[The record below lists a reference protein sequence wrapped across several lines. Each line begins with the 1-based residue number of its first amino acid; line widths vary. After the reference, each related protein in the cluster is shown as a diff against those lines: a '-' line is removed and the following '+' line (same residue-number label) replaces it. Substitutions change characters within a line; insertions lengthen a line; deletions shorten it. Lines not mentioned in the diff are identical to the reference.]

1 MKEPLVPPDLTGHRR
16 RLTGAAAVVLTAG
29 ALLATAGSAFAG
41 TFFAVPDA
49 DSPAVS
55 PPPPSQPTRANGNT
69 KYTTRLYG
77 KDAFHE
83 AVSVTQL
90 VYPAEGPTGVNTSY
104 PDDRPRALTLL
115 TPDDPLTAITAT
127 PLIHF
132 PDNAPVLYVTRN
144 GIPAVTRNEIRRLKP
159 VGIGR
164 HDDVQAFVV
173 GGAANPGVLAAL
185 RKLGLKYHALPASD
199 PATLAD
205 KVDKL
210 YGSIQNPDQGYPI
223 MSGSATGEGSTIAD
237 VVIGSTDGTAWK
249 YLLPAT
255 HWVSH
260 MPTGL
265 QWVTKDSV
273 PQPTIDALKRR
284 GGHAQIYVYG
294 GPGVI
299 SSSVVRELG
308 QYGNVSRITEDDGVA
323 FNNPPPNTPLTTA
336 VAFAKMWDPVGMMGW
351 NIVGPGHGFT
361 LVRPYD
367 WQGAVGSAILSHLG
381 FHAPLLLSNKRRT
394 LPTVLDGYYKEVAP
408 AFLISPADGP
418 YNMTYVIGDYR
429 KISWKQQAQIDHDSG
444 MANRRDPGQDTGGAY
459 QPPE

>member
-1 MKEPLVPPDLTGHRR
+1 VPPDLTTRR
-16 RLTGAAAVVLTAG
+16 RRRTGAAAVLAVG
-29 ALLATAGSAFAG
+29 AMLVTAGSAAAG
-41 TFFAVPDA
+41 TFFAVPDP

-69 KYTTRLYG
+69 KHTTRLYG
-77 KDAFHE
+77 EDAFHE

-115 TPDDPLTAITAT
+115 TPDDPLTGITAT

-132 PDNAPVLYVTRN
+132 PDNAPVLYVTAN
-144 GIPAVTRNEIRRLKP
+144 GIPTVTRDEIRRLKP

-164 HDDVQAFVV
+164 YNDVQAFVV

-185 RKLGLKYHALPASD
+185 RQLGLKYKTVTASD
-199 PATLAD
+199 PATLANE
-205 KVDKL
+205 VDQL

-223 MSGSATGEGSTIAD
+223 MSGSATGEGSTTAD
-237 VVIGSTDGTAWK
+237 VVIGSTAAWK
-249 YLLPAT
+249 YILPAT

-265 QWVTKDSV
+265 LWVTPDGV
-273 PQPTIDALKRR
+273 PQATIDALKRR
-284 GGHAQIYVYG
+284 QGHAQIYIWG
-294 GPGVI
+294 GPGVV
-299 SSSVVRELG
+299 SSSIVRKLS
-308 QYGNVSRITEDDGVA
+308 QYGNVSRITEDDVVA
-323 FNNPPPNTPLTTA
+323 YNTPTPNTPLTTSI
-336 VAFAKMWDPVGMMGW
+336 AFAKMWDPVGMMGW
-351 NIVGPGHGFT
+351 NIVAPGHGFT
-361 LVRPYD
+361 VVRPYD

-381 FHAPLLLSNKRRT
+381 FHAPLLMTNKRRT
-394 LPTVLDGYYKEVAP
+394 LPAALDGYFKEVAP
-408 AFLISPADGP
+408 AFLVSPADGP
-418 YNMTYVIGDYR
+418 YNMTYIIGDYG

-444 MANRRDPGQDTGGAY
+444 MTNRRLPGQDTGGTY

>member
-69 KYTTRLYG
+69 KHTTRLYG
-77 KDAFHE
+77 EDGFHE

-115 TPDDPLTAITAT
+115 TTDDPLAAITAT

-132 PDNAPVLYVTRN
+132 PDNAPVLYVTHN

-164 HDDVQAFVV
+164 HNDVQAFVV
-173 GGAANPGVLAAL
+173 GAAANPGVLAAL
-185 RKLGLKYHALPASD
+185 RQLGLKYEKVAASD

-223 MSGSATGEGSTIAD
+223 MSGSATGEGSTTTD
-237 VVIGSTDGTAWK
+237 VVIGSTASWK
-249 YLLPAT
+249 YILPAT

-265 QWVTKDSV
+265 LWVTPNGV
-273 PQPTIDALKRR
+273 PQATIDALKRR
-284 GGHAQIYVYG
+284 QGHAQIYVWG
-294 GPGVI
+294 GPGVV
-299 SSSVVRELG
+299 SSSIVRQLS
-308 QYGNVSRITEDDGVA
+308 QYGNVSRITEDDVVA
-323 FNNPPPNTPLTTA
+323 YNTPTPNTPMTTSI
-336 VAFAKMWDPVGMMGW
+336 AFAKMWDPVGMMGW
-351 NIVGPGHGFT
+351 NIVAPGHGFT
-361 LVRPYD
+361 LVRPND

-381 FHAPLLLSNKRRT
+381 FHAPLLMTNKRRR
-394 LPTVLDGYYKEVAP
+394 LPAALDGYFKEVAP
-408 AFLISPADGP
+408 AFLVSPADGP

-429 KISWKQQAQIDHDSG
+429 KISWKQQARIDHDSG
-444 MANRRDPGQDTGGAY
+444 MANRRLPGQDTGGTY